1 MRDLKGLFKWRER
14 QGERRFSDKA
24 EKEEKKLAM
33 ADDAEDQ
40 QILLQKNKNE
50 NENEN
55 KKKEV
60 QYPNCPG
67 CKCAYLQ
74 HPDAGIPYKEFLSV
88 FLLIFVASIPVSS
101 LYPFLYFMVQ
111 DLHIT
116 KSDEEIG
123 FYAGLLGASLLVG
136 RALTAVQWGIAA
148 DKYGRKPV
156 MVLSLISV
164 MVFHTLFGLSKNFWM
179 ALATRFLLGSFN
191 GMHGAV
197 KAYTSE
203 ISNQQHQALGIS
215 MVGTSWGLALI
226 IGPALGGYL
235 SQPALKYPS
244 VFGEGSLFARY
255 PYFLPSLCNTVLASG
270 ALCIIIQLPETL
282 HKHNI
287 KEMEE
292 TELLSVVWSQ
302 CSKST
307 EERSGQQMLPVN
319 VIDQELEEF
328 STPTEDL
335 IAVKQN
341 VKRSLLSRKS
351 FIGAMAVSCIWSF
364 HDMTYSEIFSL
375 WCVSPKATGGLNFTT
390 NNVGKILGISGFA
403 LMVFQI
409 LIFPH
414 LANSLGLMM
423 ATWVPA
429 VLSVPLILAYPIIAT
444 LHGWVLW
451 VILNLVSIV
460 KTFFSMMILSA
471 SIILLNN
478 SVPHDQ
484 RGVANGVSMSVVSVF
499 KAIGPAVGGS
509 LFAWGQKRQDSH
521 ILPETQ
527 EHKFC
532 IIVCLEFG
540 WIIMHSSSTP
550 TIRS

>member
-1 MRDLKGLFKWRER
+1 
-14 QGERRFSDKA
+14 
-24 EKEEKKLAM
+24 M

-40 QILLQKNKNE
+40 QILLQK

-88 FLLIFVASIPVSS
+88 FLLIFVASTPVSS

-116 KSDEEIG
+116 KSDNEIG

-235 SQPALKYPS
+235 SRPALKYPS

-292 TELLSVVWSQ
+292 TELLSV
-302 CSKST
+302 
-307 EERSGQQMLPVN
+307 QMLSVN
-319 VIDQELEEF
+319 VIDRELEEF

-390 NNVGKILGISGFA
+390 DNVGNILGISGFA
-403 LMVFQI
+403 LIIFQI

-423 ATWVPA
+423 TTRVSA
-429 VLSVPLILAYPIIAT
+429 VLSVPLILAYPIIST

-471 SIILLNN
+471 SFILLNN
-478 SVPHDQ
+478 AVPQDQ
-484 RGVANGVSMSVVSVF
+484 RGAANGVSMSVVSVF

-521 ILPETQ
+521 ILPGNDMVFGTLAIVGVIG
-527 EHKFC
+527 C
-532 IIVCLEFG
+532 ISTLEPFLPQ
-540 WIIMHSSSTP
+540 STYE
-550 TIRS
+550 SCH

>member
-1 MRDLKGLFKWRER
+1 
-14 QGERRFSDKA
+14 
-24 EKEEKKLAM
+24 M

-40 QILLQKNKNE
+40 QILLQKNE
-50 NENEN
+50 NED

-60 QYPNCPG
+60 RYPNCPG

-88 FLLIFVASIPVSS
+88 FLLIFVASTPVSS

-116 KSDEEIG
+116 KSDKEIG

-292 TELLSVVWSQ
+292 TELLS
-302 CSKST
+302 
-307 EERSGQQMLPVN
+307 N
-319 VIDQELEEF
+319 V
-328 STPTEDL
+328 T
-335 IAVKQN
+335 
-341 VKRSLLSRKS
+341 RSLLSRKS

-390 NNVGKILGISGFA
+390 DNVGKILGISGFA
-403 LMVFQI
+403 LMIFQI

-423 ATWVPA
+423 TTRVPA
-429 VLSVPLILAYPIIAT
+429 VLSVPLILAYPLIAT

-471 SIILLNN
+471 SFILLNN
-478 SVPHDQ
+478 SVPQDQ

-499 KAIGPAVGGS
+499 KAIGPAFGGS
-509 LFAWGQKRQDSH
+509 LFAWGQKHQDSH
-521 ILPETQ
+521 ILPGNDMVFGTLAIVAVIG
-527 EHKFC
+527 C
-532 IIVCLEFG
+532 ISTLEPFLPQ
-540 WIIMHSSSTP
+540 STYE
-550 TIRS
+550 SCH

>member
-1 MRDLKGLFKWRER
+1 
-14 QGERRFSDKA
+14 
-24 EKEEKKLAM
+24 M
-33 ADDAEDQ
+33 ADDPEDQ
-40 QILLQKNKNE
+40 QILLQK

-88 FLLIFVASIPVSS
+88 FLLIFVASTPVSS

-116 KSDEEIG
+116 KSDKEIG

-292 TELLSVVWSQ
+292 TELLSMAWSQ

-307 EERSGQQMLPVN
+307 EERFGQQMRPIN
-319 VIDQELEEF
+319 VINRELEEF
-328 STPTEDL
+328 STPNEDL
-335 IAVKQN
+335 ITAKQN
-341 VKRSLLSRKS
+341 VTRSLLSRKS
-351 FIGAMAVSCIWSF
+351 FIGAMALSCIWSF

-390 NNVGKILGISGFA
+390 DNVGKILGISGFA

-423 ATWVPA
+423 TTRVPA

-471 SIILLNN
+471 SFILLNN
-478 SVPHDQ
+478 AVPQDQ

-499 KAIGPAVGGS
+499 KAIGPAFGGS

-521 ILPETQ
+521 ILPGNDMVFGTLAIVAIIG
-527 EHKFC
+527 C
-532 IIVCLEFG
+532 ISTLEPFLPQ
-540 WIIMHSSSTP
+540 STYE
-550 TIRS
+550 SCH

>member
-1 MRDLKGLFKWRER
+1 MG
-14 QGERRFSDKA
+14 GGGGGG
-24 EKEEKKLAM
+24 
-33 ADDAEDQ
+33 
-40 QILLQKNKNE
+40 QILLQK

-88 FLLIFVASIPVSS
+88 FLLIFVASTPVSS

-116 KSDEEIG
+116 KSDKEIG

-292 TELLSVVWSQ
+292 TELLS
-302 CSKST
+302 
-307 EERSGQQMLPVN
+307 
-319 VIDQELEEF
+319 
-328 STPTEDL
+328 
-335 IAVKQN
+335 N

-390 NNVGKILGISGFA
+390 DNVGKILGISGFA

-423 ATWVPA
+423 ATRVPA

-471 SIILLNN
+471 SFILLNN
-478 SVPHDQ
+478 AVPQDQ

-521 ILPETQ
+521 ILPGYDMVFGTLAIVAVIG
-527 EHKFC
+527 C
-532 IIVCLEFG
+532 ISTLEPFLPQ
-540 WIIMHSSSTP
+540 STYE
-550 TIRS
+550 SCH

>member
-1 MRDLKGLFKWRER
+1 
-14 QGERRFSDKA
+14 
-24 EKEEKKLAM
+24 M

-40 QILLQKNKNE
+40 QILLQK
-50 NENEN
+50 
-55 KKKEV
+55 KKEI

-111 DLHIT
+111 DFHIT
-116 KSDEEIG
+116 KSDKEIG

-136 RALTAVQWGIAA
+136 RALTAVHWGIAA

-164 MVFHTLFGLSKNFWM
+164 IVFHTLFGLCKNFWV
-179 ALATRFLLGSFN
+179 ALATRFLLGGFN

-197 KAYTSE
+197 KAYISE
-203 ISNQQHQALGIS
+203 ISNQQHEALGIS

-255 PYFLPSLCNTVLASG
+255 PYFLPSLCNTVLATG

-287 KEMEE
+287 EDMEE
-292 TELLSVVWSQ
+292 SATEQMSV
-302 CSKST
+302 
-307 EERSGQQMLPVN
+307 
-319 VIDQELEEF
+319 D
-328 STPTEDL
+328 
-335 IAVKQN
+335 
-341 VKRSLLSRKS
+341 VKRSLLSRKP
-351 FIGAMAVSCIWSF
+351 FIGAMAVSCICSF
-364 HDMTYSEIFSL
+364 HDMAYSEIFSL
-375 WCVSPKATGGLNFTT
+375 WCVTPKSTGGLNFTT
-390 NNVGKILGISGFA
+390 DNVGKVLGISGFA

-414 LANSLGLMM
+414 LANFLGPIM
-423 ATWVPA
+423 TTRVPA
-429 VLSVPLILAYPIIAT
+429 VLSVPLILAYPGIAT

-451 VILNLVSIV
+451 VILNLASIV
-460 KTFFSMMILSA
+460 KTFFSMMILNA
-471 SIILLNN
+471 SFILLNN
-478 SVPHDQ
+478 SVPQ
-484 RGVANGVSMSVVSVF
+484 EERGVANGVSMTVVSIF

-509 LFAWGQKRQDSH
+509 LFAWGQKRQDAY
-521 ILPETQ
+521 ILPGNDMV
-527 EHKFC
+527 FVALAVIA
-532 IIVCLEFG
+532 IIGYISTLEPFLPQRTFESY
-540 WIIMHSSSTP
+540 H
-550 TIRS
+550 

>member
-1 MRDLKGLFKWRER
+1 G
-14 QGERRFSDKA
+14 GEGGQSP
-24 EKEEKKLAM
+24 KKHPLTLPQ
-33 ADDAEDQ
+33 AEDQ
-40 QILLQKNKNE
+40 QILLQKK
-50 NENEN
+50 
-55 KKKEV
+55 KKKEI

-111 DLHIT
+111 DFHIT
-116 KSDEEIG
+116 KSDKEIG

-136 RALTAVQWGIAA
+136 RALTAVHWGIAA

-164 MVFHTLFGLSKNFWM
+164 IVFHTLFGLSKNFWV
-179 ALATRFLLGSFN
+179 ALATRFLLGGFN

-197 KAYTSE
+197 KAYISE

-255 PYFLPSLCNTVLASG
+255 PYFLPSLCNTVLATG

-287 KEMEE
+287 EEMEE
-292 TELLSVVWSQ
+292 SATEQMSV
-302 CSKST
+302 
-307 EERSGQQMLPVN
+307 
-319 VIDQELEEF
+319 D
-328 STPTEDL
+328 
-335 IAVKQN
+335 
-341 VKRSLLSRKS
+341 VKRSLLSRKP
-351 FIGAMAVSCIWSF
+351 FIGAMAVSCICSF
-364 HDMTYSEIFSL
+364 HDMAYSEIFSL
-375 WCVSPKATGGLNFTT
+375 WCVTPKSTGGLNFTT
-390 NNVGKILGISGFA
+390 DNVGKVLGISGFA

-414 LANSLGLMM
+414 LANFLGPIM
-423 ATWVPA
+423 TTRVPA
-429 VLSVPLILAYPIIAT
+429 VLSVPLILAYPGITI

-451 VILNLVSIV
+451 VILNLASIV
-460 KTFFSMMILSA
+460 KTFFSMMILNA
-471 SIILLNN
+471 SFILLNN
-478 SVPHDQ
+478 SVPQ
-484 RGVANGVSMSVVSVF
+484 EERGVANGVSMTVVSIF

-509 LFAWGQKRQDSH
+509 LFAWGQKRQDAY
-521 ILPETQ
+521 ILPGNDMV
-527 EHKFC
+527 FVALAVIA
-532 IIVCLEFG
+532 IIG
-540 WIIMHSSSTP
+540 YISTFEP
-550 TIRS
+550 FLPQSTFESYH